1 MQFKSAYLLKAI
13 GADPYTKLLLHAEGA
28 EGSTTLQDSSIYN
41 HTVYVGGNTKI
52 NNTLS
57 KFGLGSIDV
66 NESVDSDYFYAYG
79 EAFSFGV
86 APFTVDFWIRVR
98 SKPSTVLREPI
109 YDAQVLN
116 GGADR
121 AGAFMIEMDYQG
133 RIRITS
139 GAGVTAFSSAI
150 ISTNVWT
157 HIAIIRDL
165 ENAFIKVYING
176 SLAITDLSTY
186 AITAGGFVI
195 GRTAPNVRG
204 YINACFDEIRISKGI
219 ARWTANFTPP
229 VAPY

>member
-66 NESVDSDYFYAYG
+66 NESVDSDYFYSNG
-79 EAFSFGV
+79 DAFLFGTG
-86 APFTVDFWIRVR
+86 PFTVDFWIRIR
-98 SKPSTVLREPI
+98 SRPSSILRDPLF
-109 YDAQVLN
+109 ASQVLN
-116 GGADR
+116 ESGLNAFTVEVNYQGKVR
-121 AGAFMIEMDYQG
+121 IAGAAGTTGYSS
-133 RIRITS
+133 ITIPLN
-139 GAGVTAFSSAI
+139 T
-150 ISTNVWT
+150 WT
-157 HIAIIRDL
+157 HIAIIRDG
-165 ENAFIKVYING
+165 ENAFTKVYING
-176 SLAITDLSTY
+176 TLAITDLGTY
-186 AITAGGFVI
+186 SLAYAGFVM
-195 GRTAPNVRG
+195 GRTAYNSAG
-204 YINACFDEIRISKGI
+204 YVNACFDEVRISKGI